1 MKAHLR
7 RLLSTVGNTFWILL
21 GAIVVAGIL
30 LALGLVELERSGAI
44 PPWLIASPWLYLGG
58 ATGARTLLG
67 GGCIHH
73 RRCRH
78 SPLNYNSSVIAGSR
92 PDGSPTASQLY
103 PRPRQPTCVRRVPW
117 HILIR
122 ADGASQHAHAQQ
134 SEFIAYFL
142 LSAGILLA
150 FVCISTL
157 VFFVGHMAGRINVDT
172 VVSLAS
178 GDIRV
183 TVGRLMLGEKQHPSP
198 PDSPRH
204 EASVVT
210 DGRRGYLRQFDGKGL
225 ADWAVARS
233 TALRI
238 LVRRGDY
245 VFPGAAVALVEPP
258 VDDGEQAIRSTIV
271 VGSERAS
278 DSDLEFSVR
287 QLVEVAVRA
296 LSPGINDP
304 HTAMSVLDHLGA
316 TLCDAVPLH
325 YPAGSSCVRDVRC
338 LSCRQSTMVA

>member
-21 GAIVVAGIL
+21 GAMVVAGIL

-44 PPWLIASPWLYLGG
+44 PPWLIASPWLYSGG

-73 RRCRH
+73 RRCWH
-78 SPLNYNSSVIAGSR
+78 SPLNYNSSVIAGSG

-103 PRPRQPTCVRRVPW
+103 PRPRQPICVRRVPW

-172 VVSLAS
+172 VVSLAAEMFAS
-178 GDIRV
+178 QS
-183 TVGRLMLGEKQHPSP
+183 VGSCWARNNIHRLPTRPGMK
-198 PDSPRH
+198 
-204 EASVVT
+204 
-210 DGRRGYLRQFDGKGL
+210 L
-225 ADWAVARS
+225 ALLPMAGAATCGSS
-233 TALRI
+233 TAK
-238 LVRRGDY
+238 D
-245 VFPGAAVALVEPP
+245 
-258 VDDGEQAIRSTIV
+258 
-271 VGSERAS
+271 
-278 DSDLEFSVR
+278 
-287 QLVEVAVRA
+287 
-296 LSPGINDP
+296 
-304 HTAMSVLDHLGA
+304 
-316 TLCDAVPLH
+316 
-325 YPAGSSCVRDVRC
+325 
-338 LSCRQSTMVA
+338 